1 MTKSRIRTK
10 GVLIAGL
17 LVLALSVFLVAC
29 GGDDDDSTTADTAE
43 ETTTTEAP
51 AEEPAA
57 EEPAAEDPQA
67 DAAAVIEENKAIPE
81 FTLEAEPFD
90 VSGVEGKSIFNIPV
104 ASTIPYI
111 AAIDA
116 EMEQIAKDNGVDFTQ
131 FNNEGSPTE
140 WAQGMDQAI
149 DQGVDLI
156 ILQAGNDPNL
166 VIPQLKSAQEAGIP
180 VLVTHLY
187 QNGEGPNPEVA
198 DFIEAIVTVPFHEAA
213 RLSVDYAVSE
223 SACDLNVVIITAS
236 EVPPSDGIVDAMETQ
251 IADRCA
257 DAPVK
262 VINVPVVDWGTK
274 IQPEVQ
280 SALQADPDVNWILP
294 IYDSMSLPAEAGVKQ
309 VQKGGGEVR
318 IASYNGTPDILK
330 LIQDGDIVV
339 ADQGENIN
347 WLGWANMDQA
357 FRILT
362 GSPIIED
369 GNEETPLRVFDA
381 GNVDETGV
389 PPTTDQGYGD
399 AYISGY
405 EQLWGL

>member
-1 MTKSRIRTK
+1 MTKSRIRRK

-29 GGDDDDSTTADTAE
+29 GGDDDDDSTTAE
-43 ETTTTEAP
+43 ETTTTEA
-51 AEEPAA
+51 AV
-57 EEPAAEDPQA
+57 EDTAQA

-116 EMEQIAKDNGVDFTQ
+116 EMEKIAKDNGVDFTQ

-198 DFIEAIVTVPFHEAA
+198 DFIAAIVTVPFWEAA

-223 SACDLNVVIITAS
+223 SGCDLNAVIITAN
-236 EVPPSDGIVDAMETQ
+236 EVPPSEGIVDAMETQ
-251 IADRCA
+251 IADRCP
-257 DAPVK
+257 DAPTK

-294 IYDSMSLPAEAGVKQ
+294 IYDSMSLPAEAGIKQ

-339 ADQGENIN
+339 AEMGENIN

-381 GNVDETGV
+381 SNVDETGV
-389 PPTTDQGYGD
+389 PPTTNEGYGE
-399 AYISGY
+399 AYIEGY